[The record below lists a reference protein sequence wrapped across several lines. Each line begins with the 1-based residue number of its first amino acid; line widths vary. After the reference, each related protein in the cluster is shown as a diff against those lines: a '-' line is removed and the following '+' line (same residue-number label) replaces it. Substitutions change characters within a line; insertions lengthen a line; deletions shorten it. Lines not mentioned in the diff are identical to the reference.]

1 MSTNT
6 TTTLLLL
13 CFAVVG
19 LGASN
24 VAVASD
30 GAPAD
35 QAPTDQASRDGD
47 VETLDVAP
55 PAELDAE
62 PNPEEAMRPE
72 CFLEYVHCVSGEYYN
87 CFENYL
93 ACEEIV

>member
-13 CFAVVG
+13 CLAVVS
-19 LGASN
+19 LGSSS
-24 VAVASD
+24 VAIASD

-35 QAPTDQASRDGD
+35 PAPTDQVPRDAD
-47 VETLDVAP
+47 AETLDVAR
-55 PAELDAE
+55 PAELDGE

-72 CFLEYVHCVSGEYYN
+72 CFLEYVHCVSGDYYN

>member
-13 CFAVVG
+13 CLAVVG

-30 GAPAD
+30 GAPGG
-35 QAPTDQASRDGD
+35 QAPRDEGA
-47 VETLDVAP
+47 ESLDVAP

-72 CFLEYVHCVSGEYYN
+72 CFLEYVHCVSGDYYN